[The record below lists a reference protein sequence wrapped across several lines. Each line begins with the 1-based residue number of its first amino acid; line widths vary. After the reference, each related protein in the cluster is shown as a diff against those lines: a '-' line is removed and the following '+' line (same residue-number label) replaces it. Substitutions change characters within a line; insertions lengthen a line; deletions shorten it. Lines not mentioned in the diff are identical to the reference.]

1 MNAPA
6 YKLNTSEAREGS
18 GRLSSFIATTGGYP
32 GIFTKAKS
40 ITASTGATGI
50 EFDFLSKNTEQ
61 ATFTLYTHNKDGE
74 AIYGMKQLQALMA
87 VMGLQGITPRAGL
100 YEEWDHEEKAKVK
113 KNGEIYPD
121 LMNKP
126 IGVVFQ
132 MEEYES
138 QQDGSLK
145 KRPNFFAPYH
155 AQTKQMAAEILDQ
168 KPAAFLDKVLMSL
181 KDKLLK
187 KTSAPPASNY
197 TPAATDASG
206 NLEDIPW

>member
-6 YKLNTSEAREGS
+6 YKLNANEAREGS
-18 GRLSSFIATTGGYP
+18 GRLSSWISATGGYA
-32 GIFTKAKS
+32 GMFTKAKS

-50 EFDFLSKNTEQ
+50 EFDFLSKNAEQ
-61 ATFTLYTHNKDGE
+61 ATFTLYTHNKEGE

-87 VMGLQGITPRAGL
+87 VLALQGINPRVGL
-100 YEEWDHEEKAKVK
+100 YEEWDHDEKAKVK

-126 IGVVFQ
+126 VGVVFQ

-138 QQDGSLK
+138 TQDGTIK
-145 KRPNFFAPYH
+145 KRPNFFAPFH

-181 KDKLLK
+181 KDKLIK
-187 KTSAPPASNY
+187 KTTPPPASNY
-197 TPAATDASG
+197 APAAADTSTD
-206 NLEDIPW
+206 DIPW